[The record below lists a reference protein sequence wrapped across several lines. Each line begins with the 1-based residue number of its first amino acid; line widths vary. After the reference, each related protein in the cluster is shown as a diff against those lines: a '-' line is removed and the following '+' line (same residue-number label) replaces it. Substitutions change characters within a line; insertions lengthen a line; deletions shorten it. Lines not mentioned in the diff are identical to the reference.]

1 MGHLGLTPQSVHK
14 LGGYS
19 VQGREEE
26 KRKRLIE
33 DALILQDAG
42 IFSLVLE
49 KVPASLAQKYLRSL
63 QYLQLELELE
73 MAVMVRSLL

>member
-1 MGHLGLTPQSVHK
+1 MEFKSVVEALTAASIPVMGHLGLTPQSVHK

-42 IFSLVLE
+42 FFLWF
-49 KVPASLAQKYLRSL
+49 
-63 QYLQLELELE
+63 
-73 MAVMVRSLL
+73 